1 MERTLVVFK
10 PDAIQRGIMG
20 EVLTRFEKVGLKIV
34 AMKMA
39 NPDEAHYYHHY
50 ETIGKMVSRR
60 GEAQFRVQLGAMQEG
75 PVVAM
80 VLQGVEAVPLVRKL
94 VGATNTRDAE
104 PGTIRGDFAHA
115 SLDHVNAHNVALP
128 TIVHAS
134 GDADEA
140 QLEIDHWFSKDEL
153 FTDYQTVHEYFTQP
167 HPTTKKGK

>member
-60 GEAQFRVQLGAMQEG
+60 GENQFRVQLGAMQEG

-80 VLQGVEAVPLVRKL
+80 VLEGVEVVPLVRKL

-115 SLDHVNAHNVALP
+115 SLEHVNAYGVALP
-128 TIVHAS
+128 TVVHAS

-140 QLEIDHWFSKDEL
+140 ALEIKHWFGDDEI
-153 FTDYQTVHEYFTQP
+153 FADYQTVHEYFTQP
-167 HPTTKKGK
+167 RPQSKKK

>member
-39 NPDEAHYYHHY
+39 NPSEAHYYHHY

-80 VLQGVEAVPLVRKL
+80 VLQGVEVVPLVRKL

-115 SLDHVNAHNVALP
+115 SLEHVNAHGVALP
-128 TIVHAS
+128 TVVHAS

-140 QLEIDHWFSKDEL
+140 ELEIKHWFGDDEL
-153 FTDYQTVHEYFTQP
+153 FSDYQTVHEYFTQP
-167 HPTTKKGK
+167 RPQSKKK

>member
-1 MERTLVVFK
+1 MEKTLVIFK

-60 GEAQFRVQLGAMQEG
+60 GEAQFKVQLGAMQEG

-128 TIVHAS
+128 TVVHAS

-140 QLEIDHWFSKDEL
+140 KQEIKHWFDEDEI
-153 FTDYQTVHEYFTQP
+153 FDGYQTVHEYFTQP
-167 HPTTKKGK
+167 HPSNSKK